1 MVQPG
6 ATCPDGT
13 CGTNSCGDETRSHYS
28 WSGGDVGFLTIARGP
43 LSPSSTLMSWL
54 GARGVVIDE
63 LCKVH
68 FSVYEGLQS
77 RRFVS
82 LVEVLDAVAATPDL
96 KLKVDDSEDGLD
108 YPAELQNE
116 VQDVLLGHRSYNF
129 VSRHHSTLRF
139 STPTALLNAFP
150 ILSAHRNWR
159 TMTAGTGSGAGHGG
173 GFGARGGFQDDGGS
187 GMVTLDAA
195 DDAGCLG
202 LGEDGDT
209 CKYGGGDAGSDE
221 PYGGGDIV
229 LRPAVPVLRN
239 YGAARRPHDEATTE
253 ETMTADERDL
263 AYMAR
268 SGGDSVWGT

>member
-1 MVQPG
+1 MIQPLPTCLG
-6 ATCPDGT
+6 GTRGPVSSESAT
-13 CGTNSCGDETRSHYS
+13 RLHYS
-28 WSGGDVGFLTIARGP
+28 WSGGVVGCLTVTLTTP
-43 LSPSSTLMSWL
+43 LTPVPALMS
-54 GARGVVIDE
+54 GVGSHGVDVEE
-63 LCKVH
+63 LWRVPCSEHERVH
-68 FSVYEGLQS
+68 S
-77 RRFVS
+77 RLFVS
-82 LVEVLDAVAATPDL
+82 VVEDAVAATPDL
-96 KLKVDDSEDGLD
+96 KLEIEDSEDGPD
-108 YPAELQNE
+108 DPAELQDE

-129 VSRHHSTLRF
+129 VSRHYSTLRF

-150 ILSAHRNWR
+150 ILTAHRNWR
-159 TMTAGTGSGAGHGG
+159 TMTASTGSGAGHGG
-173 GFGARGGFQDDGGS
+173 GFGARGGFRDDGGS
-187 GMVTLDAA
+187 GMVTLDAT

-268 SGGDSVWGT
+268 SGGDGVWGT